1 MLVKLCERQELWDL
15 ICSQLSGNSICML
28 AGVREVERATRNTWA
43 FMLLCGR
50 DADGALCLW
59 MDSHNVLRQPFV
71 GWTDHHFRV
80 RHADTAANDRLIQL
94 GDVIVLFLQ
103 HKIIHENP
111 FHPFHYSMST
121 TRSAS
126 SLLQLS
132 QGQGAPPFARSSSPI
147 ERGECGLLLQP
158 KYSPLQS
165 PPCFPEELH
174 LKEKYRRQLY
184 QERLAFRY
192 LSEPDN
198 PSSGDSNDTS
208 DDGWVSD
215 HE

>member
-1 MLVKLCERQELWDL
+1 
-15 ICSQLSGNSICML
+15 ML
-28 AGVREVERATRNTWA
+28 ARVREVERATRNTWA

-50 DADGALCLW
+50 DADGALCPW
-59 MDSHNVLRQPFV
+59 MDPHNVLRQPFV
-71 GWTDHHFRV
+71 GWTDRHFRV
-80 RHADTAANDRLIQL
+80 RHADTGANDRLTHL

-103 HKIIHENP
+103 HKIIYENP
-111 FHPFHYSMST
+111 PYPFQHPMST

-132 QGQGAPPFARSSSPI
+132 QVQGAQPFARSSSPI
-147 ERGECGLLLQP
+147 ERGGRGLLLQP
-158 KYSPLQS
+158 QYSPLQS

-174 LKEKYRRQLY
+174 RKEKLRRQLY
-184 QERLAFRY
+184 QDRLAFRY
-192 LSEPDN
+192 LSESDN